1 MPSYKHILVPT
12 DGSALSL
19 KAAKEATALAK
30 DLKAKITAVYVIAPY
45 MPTLDAEGAIGMRH
59 GYDTIASTPPRKKKP
74 LPKKEIERR
83 AKQRATQKPTRSAG
97 GTRREVS

>member
-1 MPSYKHILVPT
+1 MRVMNW
-12 DGSALSL
+12 
-19 KAAKEATALAK
+19 ERV
-30 DLKAKITAVYVIAPY
+30 AVE
-45 MPTLDAEGAIGMRH
+45 DRGMRH
-59 GYDTIASTPPRKKKP
+59 GYDTIASTPSRKKKP